1 MSIRKR
7 NSWRCHKCRDR
18 KNSIYEEVVYDES
31 RAKRPSESE
40 EVFTPKDPKPPNMES
55 LMLRMSAQLAKIDIQ
70 TLIDTNENISRL
82 SAQVNDLQKQNEEK
96 DKKKNKSNAN
106 RNEQNK
112 PKTTRQMHRNQ

>member
-1 MSIRKR
+1 
-7 NSWRCHKCRDR
+7 
-18 KNSIYEEVVYDES
+18 
-31 RAKRPSESE
+31 
-40 EVFTPKDPKPPNMES
+40 MES